1 MTENGTEEI
10 LVEHTPNLTMDI
22 PALTPLS
29 MDPAD
34 IQMKITIEN
43 RQLTGIQIW
52 EIRLEFSKSMINA
65 EIHQTVHQNA
75 LQKKEIGYIF
85 VAEFERPLI
94 NNFVYMN
101 IFFRDLLVSQDCQ
114 DLLGNQ
120 GIKASKVYPDQKVIK
135 EVQAQKV

>member
-43 RQLTGIQIW
+43 RQLTGIQI
-52 EIRLEFSKSMINA
+52 
-65 EIHQTVHQNA
+65 
-75 LQKKEIGYIF
+75 
-85 VAEFERPLI
+85 
-94 NNFVYMN
+94 
-101 IFFRDLLVSQDCQ
+101 
-114 DLLGNQ
+114 
-120 GIKASKVYPDQKVIK
+120 
-135 EVQAQKV
+135 